1 MKKRS
6 LVIISTILLSGIIFT
21 LVSCS
26 FGSKFGK
33 DVPSKGLKFLIDPY
47 EEAELYFYIVVGI
60 GDCTDNDIVIP
71 SEYNGM
77 PVSGIA
83 RGAFKE
89 LNNLTSIKIPDSVTI
104 IGEDA
109 FHGCANLKSVTIG
122 NGVTSICEGA
132 FSGCNSLKYNEY
144 DNGVYLGNKKNP
156 HLVLI
161 KAKDYTITSCVIN
174 ENTKV
179 IADGAFSGCSSLTS
193 INIPNG
199 VTSICK
205 GAFSGCNSLKYNE
218 YDNGVYLG
226 NKKNPHLVLIK
237 AKDYTITSCVINENT
252 KVIAGGAFSGYSSLT
267 SINIPNSVT
276 SICDGAFRGCSSLT
290 SINIPEGVGCI
301 RDYTFYKC
309 YNLTN
314 INIPDSVTSI
324 GNNAFYGCSN
334 LESVT
339 IGKSVTSIGG
349 GAFFCCMNLRSIT
362 LPQSV
367 TSIGCKAFRAC
378 DGLRRG
384 IKFTGT
390 KAQWQS
396 IKKGTDWNRGA
407 IKYSDDYFVI
417 HCADGDI
424 KTKTE
429 RSET

>member
-1 MKKRS
+1 MEEDMKKRS

-122 NGVTSICEGA
+122 NGVTSICE
-132 FSGCNSLKYNEY
+132 
-144 DNGVYLGNKKNP
+144 
-156 HLVLI
+156 
-161 KAKDYTITSCVIN
+161 
-174 ENTKV
+174 
-179 IADGAFSGCSSLTS
+179 
-193 INIPNG
+193 
-199 VTSICK
+199 